1 MGKEIVSMRHIHKSF
16 PGVKA
21 LDDVQLTLREGEV
34 MALLG
39 ENGAG
44 KSTLVK
50 ILSGVYQR
58 DEGEL
63 NILGNDIGKDF
74 NTKRAQEIGVAI
86 IHQEL
91 NMCQH
96 LTVAENIFLGREI
109 CKGGKLDNK
118 EMNKRAKSQLN
129 ELGIKD
135 LDPETAMSD
144 LPVGKQQMV
153 EISKALMLNAK
164 IIVMDEPS
172 SSLSNA
178 EVDEL
183 FRIIKKLRSEG
194 KSIVYISHRLQELS
208 HIVDTVTIMRD
219 GKYITEGK
227 FTDFTMDKLIAN
239 MVGREITNQFPREV
253 VKRGKKVFEVRNLN
267 AGSMVDNVS
276 FEAYAGE
283 VLGFAG
289 LVGAGRTETS
299 RAIFGI
305 DPKESGQIFI
315 NGQEVQISK
324 PIDAIRA
331 GIALIPEDRKKDGLC
346 TELSIRENIALPN
359 LDEICKGGFLGK
371 INKKK
376 EKEMIEKGKSAL
388 TIKMASP
395 EVDAGTLSGGN
406 QQKIVVAK
414 WLAQNAKVI
423 IFDEPTRGID
433 VAAKVE
439 IYEIINELKK
449 QGVAVIIISSEMPE
463 VMGISDRI
471 LVMCE
476 GRITGELGVE
486 EATEQAILTQAVKFR
501 DKYAEK

>member
-1 MGKEIVSMRHIHKSF
+1 MGKEIVSMRHIQKSF

-50 ILSGVYQR
+50 ILSGVYKR
-58 DEGEL
+58 DEGEVT
-63 NILGNDIGKDF
+63 ILGNSIGKDF
-74 NTKRAQEIGVAI
+74 NTKKAQEIGVAI

-96 LTVAENIFLGREI
+96 LTVAENIFLGRELL
-109 CKGGKLDNK
+109 KGGKLDNK
-118 EMNKRAKSQLN
+118 EMNKRAKKQLN
-129 ELGIKD
+129 ELGIGE
-135 LDPETAMSD
+135 LDPETVMSD

-164 IIVMDEPS
+164 ILVMDEPS

-178 EVDEL
+178 EVEEL
-183 FRIIKKLRSEG
+183 FRIINKLRDEG

-227 FTDFTMDKLIAN
+227 FSDFTMDELIAN
-239 MVGREITNQFPREV
+239 MVGREITNQFPREIV
-253 VKRGKKVFEVRNLN
+253 PRGKKVLEVKNLN

-299 RAIFGI
+299 RAIFGA
-305 DPKESGQIFI
+305 DPKDSGQIFI
-315 NGQEVQISK
+315 DGKEVTISK

-346 TELSIRENIALPN
+346 TALSIRDNIALPN

-371 INKKK
+371 INNKK
-376 EKEMIEKGKSAL
+376 EQEMVEKGKSAL
-388 TIKMASP
+388 TIKMSSP
-395 EVDAGTLSGGN
+395 DVDAGTLSGGN

-439 IYEIINELKK
+439 IYEIINQLKK

-476 GRITGELGVE
+476 GRITGELNAQ